1 MLRAAAGV
9 LSLPPT
15 LAHEATHWLVARTQT
30 DDAALAVEVTGG
42 RAVAVWPPLESP
54 LIRFLAF
61 LGPTVFGSV
70 LIGLWAASGID
81 IDGWRLIL
89 AVGLAIYTTPSG
101 ADVRGAFGIQE
112 AQNGDSNDDT
122 DNNNGGDG

>member
-42 RAVAVWPPLESP
+42 RAIAAWPPIESP

-61 LGPTVFGSV
+61 LGPTVFGSI
-70 LIGLWAASGID
+70 LTAIWLLSPTT

-89 AVGLAIYTTPSG
+89 AVGLAIYTVPSG
-101 ADVRGAFGIQE
+101 ADVRGAVGIQE
-112 AQNGDSNDDT
+112 AQQEV
-122 DNNNGGDG
+122 DN